1 MCFPSP
7 ILPQFPTDSRD
18 EMAVVSLSNL
28 ADTLIVRIPDPHD
41 IPPNWEVYP
50 ILGADP
56 DEPEWRGEDEP
67 AGVWDETT
75 DEMVELTGIE
85 LQIPKTDL
93 EPYLGTQVALRYKFR
108 DESSLELSSDVL
120 LMRIEP

>member
-7 ILPQFPTDSRD
+7 ILPQFPIDSRD

-56 DEPEWRGEDEP
+56 DEPEWRGEQQP
-67 AGVWDETT
+67 AGIWD
-75 DEMVELTGIE
+75 DAADDMIELTGIE
-85 LQIPKTDL
+85 LEIAKADL
-93 EPYLGTQVALRYKFR
+93 APYLGTQVELRYKFA
-108 DESSLELSSDVL
+108 DESSLELCSELL